1 MIMRK
6 DQLTENGLEIYV
18 LNSLMFYIGNSLNEI
33 EFKQFIS
40 KAIKEREKYI
50 VNKNSMKMQVDARIA
65 DALKSSSML
74 SSIYHNW

>member
-1 MIMRK
+1 MRK

-18 LNSLMFYIGNSLNEI
+18 LNTLMFYIGNSLNEI

-40 KAIKEREKYI
+40 KAIKEWEKYI
-50 VNKNSMKMQVDARIA
+50 VNKNSMEMQVDARIA
-65 DALKSSSML
+65 GALKSSSML

>member
-40 KAIKEREKYI
+40 KAIKEREVYCKQKLNEDAGRCKNCWCIKEFINALKYI
-50 VNKNSMKMQVDARIA
+50 S
-65 DALKSSSML
+65 
-74 SSIYHNW
+74 